1 MPVPDSKYKDTY
13 SYHGPVFIFDKTV
26 AHVKL
31 KTQAVSL
38 AKAYS
43 NMVWQVKKELG
54 YQPTAKVT
62 ISKENPK
69 KKRHFLQIF
78 LNYLPFGNSE
88 TYKIFTRFSGAT

>member
-1 MPVPDSKYKDTY
+1 MQEGLYREKDGQLSFMPVPDSKFKDTY
-13 SYHGPVFIFDKTV
+13 SYHGPVFIFDRCI

-54 YQPTAKVT
+54 YQPTAKLT
-62 ISKENPK
+62 ISKNLIK
-69 KKRHFLQIF
+69 KEELKYGKSI
-78 LNYLPFGNSE
+78 
-88 TYKIFTRFSGAT
+88 